1 MVVQNS
7 VVHHTIDCTA
17 VAVEEHIG
25 CVAAE
30 LHNLVAE
37 VERRIVHTVQAEGER
52 HIALGAGIDHEEGG
66 HHIDLG
72 AGMDQAGELNSK
84 TLVGEHYSLVEGPH
98 RELAGTQRVEE
109 HRTARLEAVD
119 PTDSVAAGV
128 VLPIL
133 PAENNPVPGI
143 DFASVSALSR

>member
-1 MVVQNS
+1 VVD
-7 VVHHTIDCTA
+7 HTIDCTA

-25 CVAAE
+25 CAAAE

-37 VERRIVHTVQAEGER
+37 VVRRIVHTVQAEEGER
-52 HIALGAGIDHEEGG
+52 HIALVAGIGHEEGG
-66 HHIDLG
+66 HHIGFG
-72 AGMDQAGELNSK
+72 AGMNQAGELNSK
-84 TLVGEHYSLVEGPH
+84 TLVGEHYSLVEGLR

-109 HRTARLEAVD
+109 HRTAHLEVVD

-133 PAENNPVPGI
+133 PAENNPVQDI
-143 DFASVSALSR
+143 DFASVSALSW

>member
-1 MVVQNS
+1 
-7 VVHHTIDCTA
+7 
-17 VAVEEHIG
+17 VEEHIG

-37 VERRIVHTVQAEGER
+37 VERRIVHTVQAEG
-52 HIALGAGIDHEEGG
+52 G

-84 TLVGEHYSLVEGPH
+84 TLVGEHYSFVEGLR

-109 HRTARLEAVD
+109 HCTAHLEVVD

-133 PAENNPVPGI
+133 PAENNPVQDI
-143 DFASVSALSR
+143 DFASVSALSW